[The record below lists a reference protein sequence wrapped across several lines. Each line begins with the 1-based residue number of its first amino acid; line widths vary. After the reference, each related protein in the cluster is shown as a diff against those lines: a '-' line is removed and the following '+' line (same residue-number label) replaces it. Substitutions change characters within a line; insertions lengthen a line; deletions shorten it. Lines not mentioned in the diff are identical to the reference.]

1 METKIIEARNAE
13 VGNWGKFMVGRF
25 DIDEW
30 SRTSI
35 LPGADSPLPLL
46 SRVGWGPHHIFV
58 MDLQT
63 GEGAIFRHGGFAPAD
78 LTNHAIWVC
87 PLYEPFLTWLYQQDL
102 SDLAHLPDLVDLDAP
117 FEMSGYRRPGPQ
129 EAQFAEAQADLRA
142 LAEALQMHRT
152 HGHTF
157 HGCTGCES
165 RRDNALAR
173 PGVRRLK
180 EVKAHDEEQEEL
192 PRLS

>member
-1 METKIIEARNAE
+1 MKTKIIEARNAE

-142 LAEALQMHRT
+142 LVTAINIQGCNCGARAESPST
-152 HGHTF
+152 HPHVS
-157 HGCTGCES
+157 GCPTGQ
-165 RRDNALAR
+165 ALAR

-180 EVKAHDEEQEEL
+180 EVGT
-192 PRLS
+192 